1 MFYVGSDQPLHIGGF
16 NPFHVWPALRSP
28 ISLGF
33 PVASDPQASQANV
46 SRNLSNHLN
55 LTPEKSLRLLFPVY
69 TTFASHAHQITLQPD
84 LSPDPQICVH
94 YI

>member
-16 NPFHVWPALRSP
+16 NPFRVWPALRSP
-28 ISLGF
+28 ISLGL

-55 LTPEKSLRLLFPVY
+55 LTLEKSLRLLFPVY
-69 TTFASHAHQITLQPD
+69 TTFASHAHQITLQSGFAGMPNTVMI
-84 LSPDPQICVH
+84 SS
-94 YI
+94 